1 MEMGTKLKTSVLSPQ
16 GAVLGH
22 FTACAECGLLH
33 FPDVEVSFSQ
43 GKDQTHLQP
52 HLHHLLF
59 ARRSPNTQDKM
70 PFPCQQLVLSEV
82 FMPLIKVFCFFSQL

>member
-1 MEMGTKLKTSVLSPQ
+1 MGTKLETAMLPPQ

-33 FPDVEVSFSQ
+33 FSGVEVSLSQ

-59 ARRSPNTQDKM
+59 ASRTLNTQYKIHL
-70 PFPCQQLVLSEV
+70 PC
-82 FMPLIKVFCFFSQL
+82 

>member
-1 MEMGTKLKTSVLSPQ
+1 MLPPQ

-22 FTACAECGLLH
+22 FIACAECGLLH
-33 FPDVEVSFSQ
+33 FPDVEVSLSQ

-59 ARRSPNTQDKM
+59 ASRTPNTQYKM
-70 PFPCQQLVLSEV
+70 HKYKMHLPC
-82 FMPLIKVFCFFSQL
+82 